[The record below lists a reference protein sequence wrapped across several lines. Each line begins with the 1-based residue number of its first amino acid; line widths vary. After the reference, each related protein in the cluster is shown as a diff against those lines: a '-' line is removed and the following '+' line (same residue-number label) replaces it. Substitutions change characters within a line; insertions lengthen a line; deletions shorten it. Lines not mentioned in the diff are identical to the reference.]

1 MRHLSKYFIN
11 SIFYKQNNNNKKY
24 LKTFSSLTTQLCM
37 HYITF
42 LRFVNTV
49 FIVSTITA
57 IIRKKMIPN
66 MILMEYLIVYYFALG
81 D

>member
-1 MRHLSKYFIN
+1 MRHLSKYFIY
-11 SIFYKQNNNNKKY
+11 SIFYKQNNNEKY
-24 LKTFSSLTTQLCM
+24 LKTFSSLITQLCM

-66 MILMEYLIVYYFALG
+66 MS
-81 D
+81 